1 MVPAPIATRIVG
13 GGRRL
18 IRSADRTLFPE
29 ATEPAEHWQ
38 RIVMN
43 DAVGELIRDLGPSS
57 LSAAEISGDN
67 HVSRPWKTYT
77 SLDYPAFDIC
87 APLQGSETYDVV
99 ICEQVLEHVVD
110 PRAAARNLR
119 ALCSPGRLGDC
130 LDPVSDPRPR
140 IADVRAQGLLA
151 IHPPGPTVA
160 AYRRWFQQRRGS
172 FLGEPRVHPRE
183 HEPLG
188 PVPPLDAVAQ
198 RSRSARA
205 GLGLRQAI
213 AMSAGSGTSNSGPQS
228 ELVHHDPRQLWFQI
242 AEIFNE
248 RTYVQHGVDV
258 TRGDVVFDLGANVG
272 VAATFFASVCHARR
286 VYSFEPIEPIFEL
299 LRENTRTLPRLHLE
313 DARDRQQ
320 VRKS

>member
-119 ALCSPGRLGDC
+119 ALCSPGGWAIVSTPFLIRVHELPMYGLKDYWRFTPRGLQLLLTDAGFSSVEVHSWGNRECILGNM
-130 LDPVSDPRPR
+130 SRWAR
-140 IADVRAQGLLA
+140 F
-151 IHPPGPTVA
+151 
-160 AYRRWFQQRRGS
+160 RRWM
-172 FLGEPRVHPRE
+172 
-183 HEPLG
+183 PLRNDPDL
-188 PVPPLDAVAQ
+188 PVQVWAY
-198 RSRSARA
+198 AR
-205 GLGLRQAI
+205 
-213 AMSAGSGTSNSGPQS
+213 P
-228 ELVHHDPRQLWFQI
+228 
-242 AEIFNE
+242 
-248 RTYVQHGVDV
+248 
-258 TRGDVVFDLGANVG
+258 
-272 VAATFFASVCHARR
+272 
-286 VYSFEPIEPIFEL
+286 
-299 LRENTRTLPRLHLE
+299 
-313 DARDRQQ
+313 
-320 VRKS
+320 